1 MQEKLNKGARRAWAA
16 VRLAGQKFMLI
27 DGGQRAAAFAY
38 SFVLAL
44 VPALILFVTAASFF
58 MDHGR
63 AAGAV
68 LSYVGNFV
76 PAAGGPE
83 GRVFE
88 AVSQLIKGRG
98 TAGLFALL
106 MLVWAAAQLF
116 TTLIQASNRAWGT
129 TGGNW
134 WKLPLK
140 SVALLGILTL
150 GVVAGVGIPMLAK
163 LAAGALHSKYILP
176 TAHKLSLLFVPWLAV
191 FFSLTFFYKL
201 APHRRTRYSEVW
213 LSAFCAAVLL
223 YWAQSLFVL
232 YLRHFSAFNA
242 VYGAFAGVIAL
253 LLWVYISGVIFI
265 FGACLSAAQA
275 STKGRP

>member
-1 MQEKLNKGARRAWAA
+1 MQEKLNKGSRRAWAA

-176 TAHKLSLLFVPWLAV
+176 TAHKLSLLFVPWLAL

-213 LSAFCAAVLL
+213 LSAFCASVLL

>member
-1 MQEKLNKGARRAWAA
+1 MTENMTKFARRAWAT
-16 VRLAGQKFMLI
+16 VRLAGQKFMFI

-98 TAGLFALL
+98 AAGLFALL

-140 SVALLGILTL
+140 SVALLGILTF
-150 GVVAGVGIPMLAK
+150 GVVCGVGIPMLAK
-163 LAAGALHSKYILP
+163 LAAGALHSRYILP

-201 APHRRTRYSEVW
+201 APHRRTKYSEVW

-223 YWAQSLFVL
+223 YWAQSLFVF

-253 LLWVYISGVIFI
+253 LLWVYVSGVIFI

-275 STKGRP
+275 STRGQY

>member
-1 MQEKLNKGARRAWAA
+1 MQETLKKGARRAWAA

-38 SFVLAL
+38 SFILAL
-44 VPALILFVTAASFF
+44 IPALILFVTAASFF
-58 MDHGR
+58 MERGR

-68 LSYVGNFV
+68 ISYTENFV
-76 PAAGGPE
+76 PAAGGQ
-83 GRVFE
+83 GHVFD
-88 AVSQLIKGRG
+88 AITQVIKARG
-98 TAGLFALL
+98 SAGLFALL

-129 TGGNW
+129 TGSNW

-140 SVALLGILTL
+140 SVSLLGILTL

-163 LAAGALHSKYILP
+163 LAAGALHSKFILP
-176 TAHKLSLLFVPWLAV
+176 TAYKLSLLFVPWLAV

-201 APHRRTRYSEVW
+201 APHRRTKYSEVW
-213 LSAFCAAVLL
+213 LSAFCASVLL

-242 VYGAFAGVIAL
+242 LYGAFAGLIAL
-253 LLWVYISGVIFI
+253 LLWVYVSGVIFI
-265 FGACLSAAQA
+265 FCACLSAAQA
-275 STKGRP
+275 ATRGQA